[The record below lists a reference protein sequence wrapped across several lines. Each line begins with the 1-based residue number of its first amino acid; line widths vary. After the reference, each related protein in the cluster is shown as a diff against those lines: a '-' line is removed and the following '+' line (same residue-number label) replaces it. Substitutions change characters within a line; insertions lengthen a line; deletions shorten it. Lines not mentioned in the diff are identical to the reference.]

1 LDFTPVLEETPV
13 KLKTAARTYP
23 SKVPIRSWI
32 EKSGKVRIPR
42 THSDTLPLKTDVND
56 AERNKHIV
64 MACNNFFSNKRSEMN
79 QYENC
84 LLAGFVLINPQMST
98 DKIAMCIVLARYT
111 LINQIEL

>member
-1 LDFTPVLEETPV
+1 LDFTPGLEETPA

-23 SKVPIRSWI
+23 SKVPMGSWI

-42 THSDTLPLKTDVND
+42 THSDTLPLKKDVNE

-64 MACNNFFSNKRSEMN
+64 TACNKVFSNKCSEMN

-84 LLAGFVLINPQMST
+84 LLAGFLGFNQST
-98 DKIAMCIVLARYT
+98 NVH
-111 LINQIEL
+111 